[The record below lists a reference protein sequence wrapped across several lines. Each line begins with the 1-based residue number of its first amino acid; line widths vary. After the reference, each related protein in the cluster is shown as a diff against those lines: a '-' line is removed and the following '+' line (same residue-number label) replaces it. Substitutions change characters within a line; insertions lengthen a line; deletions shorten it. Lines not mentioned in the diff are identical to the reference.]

1 MVLECIG
8 WQWVIWVYRNI
19 HRTEAG
25 IFRYDVFRYNLF
37 QSCDIW
43 CMFIIWYL
51 YFFALHCRIQSAAN
65 GGSTRMSDGLRRFV
79 CSGSFEK
86 CFETFKYIYR
96 YYISLFKVLIWRY
109 LKSFEV
115 KHDTCHHFP
124 EMPILWLRALEFA
137 WEALNL
143 QNGTPDAECGA
154 TCSQSKSRLQYQDVI
169 GIWWKF
175 HFQNFGSFE
184 KLRISQWV
192 SRTKFPDAVWKRRP
206 HLEHES
212 NRTTMFIGTSALER
226 TSGYVWHIV
235 AICGIMLQ

>member
-1 MVLECIG
+1 MMYSGTIYFNLVIFGACLLFDICI
-8 WQWVIWVYRNI
+8 
-19 HRTEAG
+19 
-25 IFRYDVFRYNLF
+25 
-37 QSCDIW
+37 S
-43 CMFIIWYL
+43 
-51 YFFALHCRIQSAAN
+51 LHCIAEFRVQPMAAPP
-65 GGSTRMSDGLRRFV
+65 GCPTVCVALFAVEVLRNV
-79 CSGSFEK
+79 LK
-86 CFETFKYIYR
+86 LLNIYR

-137 WEALNL
+137 WKALNL

-154 TCSQSKSRLQYQDVI
+154 TCSQSKARLQYQDVI